1 MGRKDR
7 KEIREQERD
16 ASEYYRL
23 NTKAVDD
30 LVNADVSNSPKVS
43 RKELD
48 KYRSGPK
55 IHLKDWLKVL
65 LIKWWFNGA
74 VCFFFYW
81 GLGNAVP
88 NQENLLLIVGL
99 ALGFVTDLLVNNI
112 FRYYAKTPGGNDRWM
127 MFGRKG
133 FVTLPLNVLYGFL
146 LLFCVVM
153 TYNTV
158 NSVIVSFT
166 GQKDSVPI
174 GVEPILFGLIT
185 TGWDFLFLGIK
196 RTVRRIV
203 DDAKAAHQTGAR

>member
-1 MGRKDR
+1 MSTSL
-7 KEIREQERD
+7 
-16 ASEYYRL
+16 AATRL
-23 NTKAVDD
+23 DQPFE
-30 LVNADVSNSPKVS
+30 LLADNCLGQLRHDFPGDF
-43 RKELD
+43 LD
-48 KYRSGPK
+48 KLARGR
-55 IHLKDWLKVL
+55 LQG
-65 LIKWWFNGA
+65 GA
-74 VCFFFYW
+74 QQLF
-81 GLGNAVP
+81 L
-88 NQENLLLIVGL
+88 
-99 ALGFVTDLLVNNI
+99 
-112 FRYYAKTPGGNDRWM
+112 R
-127 MFGRKG
+127 GRG
-133 FVTLPLNVLYGFL
+133 HRLSRLNVLYGFL

>member
-112 FRYYAKTPGGNDRWM
+112 FRYYAKTPGANDRWM

>member
-16 ASEYYRL
+16 AAEYYRL

-81 GLGNAVP
+81 GLGNAVH

-196 RTVRRIV
+196 RMVRRIV